1 MNNEYNAF
9 AMSINVQSDLSKMI
23 DKYKTISE
31 NDLIMICNSFFMYFA
46 KDERASK
53 FRKILTMEQFRNK
66 EIGLL
71 YKTLY
76 FDNVLAY
83 HTEIFKGLIAAGT
96 IIDVS
101 PEIVALHFYS
111 PIFVL
116 LTSFDEQKI
125 SELDVMKKL
134 ELHVK
139 QFRTIYYKEQ
149 LL

>member
-1 MNNEYNAF
+1 MRVFRKYETDYFGFFLVYGYAVYNALV

-116 LTSFDEQKI
+116 LC
-125 SELDVMKKL
+125 L
-134 ELHVK
+134 
-139 QFRTIYYKEQ
+139 
-149 LL
+149 